1 MTQIPSRVWAL
12 VAAVCATGLLHQEL
26 CMLDAVMVAAQAP
39 SRTTEHMWQVTRRVA
54 VGPSLCIEA
63 ATASARCTCRTALR
77 VFTLAWPVWPHKT
90 ATSVLAKASPQ
101 WVFLFLTLSI
111 LSPQEGGFMIT
122 G

>member
-1 MTQIPSRVWAL
+1 MTQIPSRVSAL

-39 SRTTEHMWQVTRRVA
+39 SRTTEHMLQGTRRVA
-54 VGPSLCIEA
+54 VRA
-63 ATASARCTCRTALR
+63 
-77 VFTLAWPVWPHKT
+77 FVWPHKT
-90 ATSVLAKASPQ
+90 ATLVLAQTSPQ

-111 LSPQEGGFMIT
+111 LSPQEGGFMIM